1 MALQEEFRHHQR
13 KVDEYHTLL
22 EIAGEDDHRRFNDI
36 QRELDKEVFD
46 IRDTNEYH
54 RWLAWFH
61 PISGSSRKGKEIK
74 RDYDRLHRLATN
86 QPTGE
91 ASPFIEPKVCLG
103 ILIHTPESRTRV
115 TRDITMNI
123 EKNFG
128 VHLPLPLFTF

>member
-54 RWLAWFH
+54 RWLTLPTWLH
-61 PISGSSRKGKEIK
+61 LILHGSSRKGKEIK
-74 RDYDRLHRLATN
+74 KDYDRLHRLATN

-91 ASPFIEPKVCLG
+91 AGPFIEPKVAW
-103 ILIHTPESRTRV
+103 SS
-115 TRDITMNI
+115 
-123 EKNFG
+123 
-128 VHLPLPLFTF
+128 